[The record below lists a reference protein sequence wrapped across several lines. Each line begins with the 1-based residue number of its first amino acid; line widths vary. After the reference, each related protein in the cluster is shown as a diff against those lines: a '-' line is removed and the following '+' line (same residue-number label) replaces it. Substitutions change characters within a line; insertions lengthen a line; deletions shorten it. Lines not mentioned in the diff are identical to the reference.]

1 MIVKSYLA
9 EKNLS
14 FLEKKCSLIY
24 GENIGLIQ
32 ELKTK
37 IKNNFPNS
45 EIYNLNQNEI
55 IDREELFLANI
66 LNLSLFEKEKIYLIN
81 QCNDKIL
88 NIIAQIEEK
97 LQNQRI
103 VLFSDVLEKKSKLR
117 LFFEKSTIFTC
128 IPCYEDNVLNLKTI
142 IKERLVNYKGVNTHV
157 INLLIDNCNLN
168 RSLLNN
174 EIQKI
179 KIFFQ
184 DKIINL
190 DKLSKIINSREND
203 NFNFLKE

>member
-103 VLFSDVLEKKSKLR
+103 VYSQMF
-117 LFFEKSTIFTC
+117 
-128 IPCYEDNVLNLKTI
+128 
-142 IKERLVNYKGVNTHV
+142 
-157 INLLIDNCNLN
+157 
-168 RSLLNN
+168 
-174 EIQKI
+174 
-179 KIFFQ
+179 
-184 DKIINL
+184 
-190 DKLSKIINSREND
+190 
-203 NFNFLKE
+203 